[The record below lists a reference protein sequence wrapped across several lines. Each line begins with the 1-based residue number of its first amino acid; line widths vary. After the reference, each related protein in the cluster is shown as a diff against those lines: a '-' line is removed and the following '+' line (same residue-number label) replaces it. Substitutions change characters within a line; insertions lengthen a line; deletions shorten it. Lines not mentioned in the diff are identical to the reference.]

1 MILHFMCRKE
11 GDALRK
17 DTEISLYRRRVREI
31 LLRVN
36 IGVKRIIHMIEG
48 TGRSVDNGVH
58 EIYANLEYP
67 AENNEMTRLLN
78 YISDTNG
85 TTETTGFENLA
96 KRVNYLKNEPG
107 GVQYMCETLERERT
121 EGRVEGDF
129 FRLIKTVKN
138 MKKKGMGVVE
148 IADLL
153 AEETG
158 YIEKVLSFTEKAGT
172 EDIQEV
178 YQCMMDD
185 V

>member
-1 MILHFMCRKE
+1 
-11 GDALRK
+11 
-17 DTEISLYRRRVREI
+17 
-31 LLRVN
+31 
-36 IGVKRIIHMIEG
+36 
-48 TGRSVDNGVH
+48 
-58 EIYANLEYP
+58 
-67 AENNEMTRLLN
+67 
-78 YISDTNG
+78 
-85 TTETTGFENLA
+85 
-96 KRVNYLKNEPG
+96 
-107 GVQYMCETLERERT
+107 MCETLERERT

-153 AEETG
+153 AEVTG